1 MDYRLKEMQEMKL
14 AGASYQGIAD
24 KFGISRQRVQ
34 QIMAP
39 SPEVAQSVKTRA
51 GGKCQRCGEYV
62 GVSGH
67 IHHNGSNARDYDS
80 IDNLE
85 YLCLPCHRKAHKN
98 TISDET
104 RARMSRASIEGRYRK
119 YMATG
124 EL

>member
-1 MDYRLKEMQEMKL
+1 MDYRLKEMQVMKL
-14 AGASYQGIAD
+14 AGGSYQDIAD

-34 QIMAP
+34 QIM
-39 SPEVAQSVKTRA
+39 SPDPITAKAAKTRA
-51 GGKCQRCGEYV
+51 EGKCQCCGEYV

-67 IHHNGSNARDYDS
+67 IHHNRSNPGDYNS

-85 YLCLPCHRKAHKN
+85 YLCLPCHRKEHRG

-104 RARMSRASIEGRYRK
+104 RARMSKASIEGRYRK